1 MPPYQLNP
9 INDFYMRNAIP
20 QPQINFPQRQMPQV
34 NVRFV
39 TSVDEAKAALIDG
52 FSTNLFLDSGNG
64 KIYLKKMNNNGLA
77 DFIVYE
83 MEETK
88 SDVAK
93 DPMKEINDR
102 LSNIERFLGGLKN
115 EPVPSDAG
123 DGQPVAVSCQAVAV
137 QNEPNGFAEPRRIS
151 KNERD
156 DVWEIR
162 S

>member
-9 INDFYMRNAIP
+9 INDFYMRNAVP
-20 QPQINFPQRQMPQV
+20 QPQLNFPQRQMPQV

-39 TSVDEAKAALIDG
+39 TSVDEAKAAMIDG

-77 DFIVYE
+77 DFLVYE
-83 MEETK
+83 MSEAKVPEE
-88 SDVAK
+88 K
-93 DPMKEINDR
+93 DPMKEINER
-102 LSNIERFLGGLKN
+102 LTNIERYLGGLKN

-123 DGQPVAVSCQAVAV
+123 SSQSVAVAQPAVAV
-137 QNEPNGFAEPRRIS
+137 QNEPNGFTEPRRIS

>member
-9 INDFYMRNAIP
+9 INDFYMRNSIP
-20 QPQINFPQRQMPQV
+20 QPQLNFPQRQMPQV

-39 TSVDEAKAALIDG
+39 TSVDEAKAAMIDG

-77 DFIVYE
+77 DFLVYE
-83 MEETK
+83 MSETK
-88 SDVAK
+88 VPEEK
-93 DPMKEINDR
+93 DPMKEINER

-115 EPVPSDAG
+115 EPVPSDVGAC
-123 DGQPVAVSCQAVAV
+123 QSVAVAQPAVAV
-137 QNEPNGFAEPRRIS
+137 QDEPNGFTESRRVS

-162 S
+162 N

>member
-20 QPQINFPQRQMPQV
+20 QPQLNFPQRQMPQV

-64 KIYLKKMNNNGLA
+64 KIYLKKMNGNGMA

-88 SDVAK
+88 SVEPK
-93 DPMKEINDR
+93 DPIKEINDR

-115 EPVPSDAG
+115 EPVSSDSSV
-123 DGQPVAVSCQAVAV
+123 GQPVAVSQPTVAV

-162 S
+162 T